1 MRTVA
6 DATGL
11 LRYTTTSRK
20 KGGQSIFLV
29 LGRFTAGFKTRHL

>member
-20 KGGQSIFLV
+20 KGGQRIFLV
-29 LGRFTAGFKTRHL
+29 LARFTAGFKTRHL